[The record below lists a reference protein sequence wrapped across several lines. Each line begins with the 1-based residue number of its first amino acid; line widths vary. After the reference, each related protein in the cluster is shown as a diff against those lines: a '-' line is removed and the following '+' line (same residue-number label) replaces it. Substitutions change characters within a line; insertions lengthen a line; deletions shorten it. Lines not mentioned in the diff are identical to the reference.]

1 MGRVGKM
8 YAAYMAGFLRGIF
21 RDIDQLK
28 DLGVGR
34 KQFFPDP
41 DADETNASYE
51 AWREAVQRIL

>member
-1 MGRVGKM
+1 M

-21 RDIDQLK
+21 HDIDQLK
-28 DLGVGR
+28 DLCVGR

-51 AWREAVQRIL
+51 GRREAVQRVL